1 MKVGQA
7 YVGKDGQW
15 YYYTEKDVKEK
26 TMAYKYQTNVK
37 YKGIEE
43 VEVHYWNF
51 KDVALDYLNDSGRYG
66 DVEWKDVKGVW
77 E

>member
-1 MKVGQA
+1 
-7 YVGKDGQW
+7 
-15 YYYTEKDVKEK
+15 
-26 TMAYKYQTNVK
+26 MAYKYQTNVK

>member
-1 MKVGQA
+1 MGKVNALFQDA
-7 YVGKDGQW
+7 EEAREESQ
-15 YYYTEKDVKEK
+15 
-26 TMAYKYQTNVK
+26 MAYKYQTNVK
-37 YKGIEE
+37 YEGIEE

-51 KDVALDYLNDSGRYG
+51 KDSALDYLNDSGRYG